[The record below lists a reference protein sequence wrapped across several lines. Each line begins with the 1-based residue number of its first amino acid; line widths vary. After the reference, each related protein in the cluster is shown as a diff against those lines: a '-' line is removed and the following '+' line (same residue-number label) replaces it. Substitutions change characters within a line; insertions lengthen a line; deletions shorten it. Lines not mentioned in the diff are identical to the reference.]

1 MLVTTQ
7 HASET
12 SLNALVSEIRK
23 EKMEVERLQSMQ
35 LASQNF
41 ESVMS
46 RLSVSDRSFLC
57 SSLCGFPYSK
67 VDFGWGNPTV
77 ASVTFGSLGG
87 DACMLMDSP
96 NEDGMVARVTLEA
109 QDMKIFQNDKEMLS
123 YVLP

>member
-12 SLNALVSEIRK
+12 SLNVLVSEIRK
-23 EKMEVERLQSMQ
+23 EKKEVERVQSMQ

-46 RLSVSDRSFLC
+46 RSSVSDRSFWC

-67 VDFGWGNPTV
+67 VDFGWGNPSV
-77 ASVTFGSLGG
+77 ASVTFGSLDR
-87 DACMLMDSP
+87 DACVLMDTP
-96 NEDGMVARVTLEA
+96 NEDGIVARVTLES

-123 YVLP
+123 FCHN